1 MTHTYTLK
9 FEKSIISASCVHGPR
24 TQCKRG
30 IHKCYEFSIKN
41 QENKTEENVP
51 LVPATR
57 QCLPWLFGPAS
68 SLITRSIIYPCT
80 KYRCSLPCLCLICQK
95 NPPTCSVPA
104 SEACHCQNCQCHFDN
119 HGLYHAAYHLG
130 CKFCDQMVLAMPQLN
145 FYLIFNSSEKFRKSD
160 RTYHG
165 YFSGGALDSE
175 RSGVILHPGQKMKWD
190 EWRERYNNWLAG
202 TTDEDEIWCPGCPTL
217 FFSYDLLR
225 KHMTT
230 EHTVSK
236 SFRHYYTGV
245 AAVVP
250 KDFSCDQC
258 GSKFTKSSDLQRHV
272 DSIHIMQEYI
282 RCELCAMKFS
292 RWDSYKRHKLR
303 IHDSSE
309 KNICGNCG
317 MKYESAGAL
326 MKHIGRKCSSSLTC
340 EKCASKFSRTSDLK
354 RHQKSTIVI
363 TCDICGQKVCNGKVL
378 KEHVKS
384 EHGDSVKNFSCGI
397 CGQSFTLKKSLDLH
411 VKKSVFIPCYDC
423 GDILCNKRA
432 YNMHSY
438 NIHGKKL

>member
-1 MTHTYTLK
+1 MHNIFKAALRSRGLSSCQFSLSLSLSPLLSLLSWHISSPVIGRGGCLALIGQNKGALDHPQICPVTCG
-9 FEKSIISASCVHGPR
+9 FVQSKSPAGLSMYRECSEAGINIPYLPTSFPGPCPP
-24 TQCKRG
+24 T
-30 IHKCYEFSIKN
+30 
-41 QENKTEENVP
+41 
-51 LVPATR
+51 
-57 QCLPWLFGPAS
+57 PWLSNNMA
-68 SLITRSIIYPCT
+68 
-80 KYRCSLPCLCLICQK
+80 
-95 NPPTCSVPA
+95 PPFHV
-104 SEACHCQNCQCHFDN
+104 
-119 HGLYHAAYHLG
+119 YY
-130 CKFCDQMVLAMPQLN
+130 CDG
-145 FYLIFNSSEKFRKSD
+145 SEKFRKSD

-438 NIHGKKL
+438 NIHGKKLWINWTRLLCVIYFH